1 MRNRNIEAGTFE
13 EKELMKFYKLSFD
26 MNQLE
31 ENTKNE
37 NNTIYAE
44 TTNIDEIVY
53 KNIKKGFFDNI
64 ILAPRVID
72 SWPDVEFYYSSKAF
86 NREGEYLLNVKRWP
100 IVHISVME
108 EFVKKEINGL
118 QFFPIKLIDVVTQDI
133 NANYV
138 VMYIK
143 NFIDAFDM
151 EKSKYKYNEKY
162 DFYTF
167 IPKETYLNKSICS
180 EYDIFRCSKSVA
192 TIYVSEKIKKI
203 AEDNHWTGFSFYEQ
217 K

>member
-64 ILAPRVID
+64 ILAPGDR
-72 SWPDVEFYYSSKAF
+72 
-86 NREGEYLLNVKRWP
+86 
-100 IVHISVME
+100 
-108 EFVKKEINGL
+108 
-118 QFFPIKLIDVVTQDI
+118 
-133 NANYV
+133 
-138 VMYIK
+138 
-143 NFIDAFDM
+143 
-151 EKSKYKYNEKY
+151 
-162 DFYTF
+162 
-167 IPKETYLNKSICS
+167 
-180 EYDIFRCSKSVA
+180 
-192 TIYVSEKIKKI
+192 
-203 AEDNHWTGFSFYEQ
+203 
-217 K
+217 

>member
-64 ILAPRVID
+64 ILAPGDRQL
-72 SWPDVEFYYSSKAF
+72 A
-86 NREGEYLLNVKRWP
+86 
-100 IVHISVME
+100 
-108 EFVKKEINGL
+108 
-118 QFFPIKLIDVVTQDI
+118 
-133 NANYV
+133 
-138 VMYIK
+138 
-143 NFIDAFDM
+143 
-151 EKSKYKYNEKY
+151 
-162 DFYTF
+162 
-167 IPKETYLNKSICS
+167 
-180 EYDIFRCSKSVA
+180 
-192 TIYVSEKIKKI
+192 
-203 AEDNHWTGFSFYEQ
+203 
-217 K
+217 